1 LIGAGLILSAPGCA
15 EEVSFTSDEPDAR
28 IRAIQQAA
36 ASDDRSAIPS
46 LVTLLD
52 SDDPAQRMLAIRTL
66 EQFTGE
72 TFGYQYAAPQ
82 YERDPAVQRW
92 RDRYAASPA
101 TAAGKPST
109 TP

>member
-1 LIGAGLILSAPGCA
+1 LIGVGILLTAPGCA
-15 EEVSFTSDEPDAR
+15 EEVSFASDEPNAR

-36 ASDDRSAIPS
+36 AEDDHSAIPS
-46 LVTLLD
+46 LITLLD
-52 SDDPAQRMLAIRTL
+52 SDDPAQRMLSINTL
-66 EQFTGE
+66 QKFTGE
-72 TFGYQYAAPQ
+72 TLGYDYAAPEYQ
-82 YERDPAVQRW
+82 RAPAVQRW